1 MGEGGAQL
9 RLAVVGI
16 SESAVCGVRDH
27 SQLLAGALAQ
37 ADMAIS
43 CHWLY
48 RTGRSFWASRAE
60 VSAWSRRLA
69 AELEET
75 QPAAILLAYSV
86 FAYSHRGVP
95 LFVPGVL
102 SALRRSRAPVILML
116 HELAYPWTHGG
127 WRGKVWALTQRAMLV
142 PVMRGGAAAGI

>member
-1 MGEGGAQL
+1 MAEGSAQL

-48 RTGRSFWASRAE
+48 RTGRSFWAPPAGGR
-60 VSAWSRRLA
+60 AWSRRLA
-69 AELEET
+69 ARLGGR
-75 QPAAILLAYSV
+75 QPAALRPAPPG
-86 FAYSHRGVP
+86 FAHSPPGAP
-95 LFVPGVL
+95 PCVPG
-102 SALRRSRAPVILML
+102 
-116 HELAYPWTHGG
+116 
-127 WRGKVWALTQRAMLV
+127 
-142 PVMRGGAAAGI
+142 